1 MRVLL
6 ALLALS
12 CFAQEPSNR
21 TYVAWSVANISQV
34 CGLAAGV
41 ATVSLNGA
49 VVWGPAPTYPTP
61 WLVGDNCILVVRD
74 PTVEGLFE
82 IRIAPATGP
91 FAPTQL
97 TVQTGVVSK

>member
-21 TYVAWSVANISQV
+21 TYVAWSVANVGQV

-49 VVWGPAPTYPTP
+49 VVWGPAPTYPSDA
-61 WLVGDNCILVVRD
+61 DNCILVVRD
-74 PTVEGLFE
+74 ATVEGLFE
-82 IRIAPATGP
+82 IRVTPATGP

-97 TVQTGVVSK
+97 SVTVQTGVSK